1 MPHGFAVSIGIS
13 ADASARIEVE
23 NQGACD
29 AQEISHPFLNTTLY
43 VSSPNNPD
51 FAQARTVGSWLIVS
65 VGECFGNKPPAASL
79 EELLAER
86 ATITTDDIVAL
97 LKQLPGQYCAV
108 CYNNETGDLL
118 TATDP
123 SGIRSLFAMEI
134 GATRI
139 IASSL
144 SALRKL
150 APRGRVSPNIDNQP
164 FLFRYA
170 YSLPGQTV
178 FAQVNE
184 ISPGSIAH
192 SNINDASIDESQT
205 FLLSDDVSE
214 LRDPPHFSSQQ
225 EPSQFE
231 SDLHTRLISATEHQL
246 GNAKRVGVL
255 LGGFD
260 SALVASLLHR
270 LGVHVETYT
279 FQYSDDSYNQ
289 PFADLLSQTL
299 NIKHHWVEI
308 DPEIIRAGL
317 DSYGEN
323 CNWPTIWP
331 NYVIQTQHLCAR
343 MIEDGME
350 SCFSGDGCDT
360 VFLGYPSTHRR
371 GQVYRKLPHI
381 PDALEAVIRR
391 LFHLLRLEYISGHV
405 GRVFLS
411 LLDASTIERNDRPLH
426 SFQIFDD
433 SSYRRLTGMKAAVNH
448 AREEHFDSLSEQTRG
463 QDFERKLYLAKSL
476 ISPNR
481 CKLVS
486 SSDISGLAIHSPYMH
501 PIVKSFGQALPE
513 EALRPSDKSHI
524 KEGKQLLMT
533 MAEKYRL
540 LPREI
545 IYQPK
550 LAAIKSPIDSW
561 LYGELKD
568 FSLEK
573 LSRLPFKYNER
584 YVESLLSEQYVEKLY
599 KDKFADDD
607 VVSLAISLLITY
619 ACFFN

>member
-1 MPHGFAVSIGIS
+1 MTHGFAVSLGSSDDTTARLDIEAASNSDGQAILRPSPNIAVWIS
-13 ADASARIEVE
+13 APD
-23 NQGACD
+23 
-29 AQEISHPFLNTTLY
+29 
-43 VSSPNNPD
+43 NPD
-51 FAQARTVGSWLIVS
+51 FAQARTVGNWSIVS
-65 VGECFGNKPPAASL
+65 IGECFGNVTPVSSIEDSL
-79 EELLAER
+79 AGSSETTADEIIALFR
-86 ATITTDDIVAL
+86 A
-97 LKQLPGQYCAV
+97 LPGQYCAV
-108 CYNNETGDLL
+108 CYNNESGDLL
-118 TATDP
+118 TITDP
-123 SGIRSLFAMEI
+123 SGIRSLFSIEI
-134 GATRI
+134 EETQI

-150 APRGRVSPNIDNQP
+150 APHQAISPNIENQP

-170 YSLPGQTV
+170 YSPPGETV
-178 FAQVNE
+178 FAQVSE
-184 ISPGSIAH
+184 LLPGNIIH
-192 SNINDASIDESQT
+192 SNIYDDSADESHS
-205 FLLSDDVSE
+205 FLLGDDFSE
-214 LRDPPHFSSQQ
+214 RRDSSHFSFHK

-231 SDLHTRLISATEHQL
+231 SELYARLISATERQL
-246 GNAKRVGVL
+246 GNARRVGVL

-270 LGVHVETYT
+270 LGAHVETYS

-299 NIKHHWVEI
+299 DIPHHWVKI
-308 DPEIIRAGL
+308 DPEIIRVGL
-317 DSYGEN
+317 DRYGES

-331 NYVIQTQHLCAR
+331 NYVIQTQHLCTK
-343 MIEDGME
+343 MSDDGME

-371 GQVYRKLPHI
+371 GQVYKKLPHI
-381 PDALEAVIRR
+381 PETLESVIRQ
-391 LFHLLRLEYISGHV
+391 LFHLLRLEYVFGHV

-411 LLDASTIERNDRPLH
+411 LLDASTVERNDRPLH

-433 SSYRRLTGMKAAVNH
+433 KSYRRLTGMKSMVNN
-448 AREEHFDSLSEQTRG
+448 ARKKHFDALSEQTRG

-486 SSDISGLAIHSPYMH
+486 SSDMSGLAIHSPYMH
-501 PIVKSFGQALPE
+501 PIVKSFGQSLPE
-513 EALRPSDKSHI
+513 EELRPSDKSHI

-533 MAEKYRL
+533 MAERFDL
-540 LPREI
+540 LPHEI

-561 LYGELKD
+561 LYGNLKD

-573 LSRLPFKYNER
+573 LSRLPFEYNER
-584 YVESLLSEQYVEKLY
+584 YVRSLLSEQYVEKLY

-619 ACFFN
+619 ACFFD